1 MFSQHVFHNPRS
13 TLPTG
18 PRTSTQHTLHSVNP
32 LTSNR
37 SAHITRL
44 YSILLHLLS
53 LPPSYSNSTRL
64 LRAWRALAGCKEVHL
79 GVLWRT
85 GTAVIERIRGRGSDE
100 GDSEEEEEERK
111 DRNQRKAD
119 WLKFV
124 QEGKLEK
131 VDKFNEYIL
140 ALVAAGNARFGL
152 DELESYLDNQPYHDS
167 ITLNTLSAQLS
178 LLLAQP
184 GPTYH
189 PPPPVAPSSASS
201 TSGDE
206 DVEGKRAA
214 KGHEQEGRNGKRAKI
229 SSDSSQDDELLAFLQ
244 AISRHSPA
252 LYSKAK
258 ERFKRA
264 AQLEERSRKENELD
278 SISSA
283 GVVSRGEAARWL
295 DLVHRSEKMASRDGS
310 PL

>member
-152 DELESYLDNQPYHDS
+152 DELESLVFFPSNLSFLLLFTFLSCSHNSTLFVQCSYLDNQPYHDS

-229 SSDSSQDDELLAFLQ
+229 SSDSSQGQSHLPLALLQ
-244 AISRHSPA
+244 
-252 LYSKAK
+252 
-258 ERFKRA
+258 
-264 AQLEERSRKENELD
+264 
-278 SISSA
+278 
-283 GVVSRGEAARWL
+283 V
-295 DLVHRSEKMASRDGS
+295 
-310 PL
+310 